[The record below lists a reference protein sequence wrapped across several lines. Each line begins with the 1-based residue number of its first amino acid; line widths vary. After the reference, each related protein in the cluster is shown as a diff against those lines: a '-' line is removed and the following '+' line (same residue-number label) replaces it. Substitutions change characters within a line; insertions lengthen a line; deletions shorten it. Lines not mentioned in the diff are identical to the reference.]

1 MCSIVF
7 SQMFKGNIYLDFWST
22 FSLKLSFVCHP
33 APQIPDNSTASSA
46 HQERS
51 ILGLLCHELLTESA
65 FRWKARAFLWC
76 ASLFSGI
83 TLLPVVQCLRTVAS
97 YILPSF
103 IVVYV
108 GRVSVIKLLSWLE
121 AEVLLYDF
129 KVQFIFL
136 VL

>member
-1 MCSIVF
+1 M
-7 SQMFKGNIYLDFWST
+7 
-22 FSLKLSFVCHP
+22 
-33 APQIPDNSTASSA
+33 
-46 HQERS
+46 
-51 ILGLLCHELLTESA
+51 
-65 FRWKARAFLWC
+65 
-76 ASLFSGI
+76 
-83 TLLPVVQCLRTVAS
+83 VQCLRTVAS